1 MEEST
6 TTPRASGA
14 MLYTVIAAVGGIALG
29 LAIGLLAG
37 GSGTVTAD
45 PSAVVVET
53 GGEESVITPEAAE
66 AAGYVPAP
74 SYRVVPREDAAKIED
89 GMTAPEVEA
98 LFPAFPMIY
107 STPSVQPLTN
117 PYRTSQVA
125 RIGLSADG
133 YISLIFTDGRLTS
146 HGWLQGPDRG
156 FAGARGGGQII
167 QAVLEGKGGEWDS
180 QYFSPEE

>member
-1 MEEST
+1 MEENTVTFKTSRST
-6 TTPRASGA
+6 
-14 MLYTVIAAVGGIALG
+14 LYTVLAAVGGVALG
-29 LAIGLLAG
+29 LAIGLLAR
-37 GSGTVTAD
+37 GSAAAPTD

-53 GGEESVITPEAAE
+53 GGAESVMTPEAAE
-66 AAGYVPAP
+66 AAGYMPVPT
-74 SYRVVPREDAAKIED
+74 YRVVPRQDEAKLEE

-117 PYRTSQVA
+117 PYRTLLTA

-133 YISLIFTDGRLTS
+133 YISLIFHDGRLTS

-156 FAGARGGGQII
+156 LAGARGGGEII

>member
-1 MEEST
+1 MTKET
-6 TTPRASGA
+6 RTA
-14 MLYTVIAAVGGIALG
+14 LLIALG
-29 LAIGLLAG
+29 GLVVGLGLGLLIPFG
-37 GSGTVTAD
+37 GSSPTA
-45 PSAVVVET
+45 PAPAVAESG
-53 GGEESVITPEAAE
+53 GGEAAITPEAAE

-74 SYRVVPREDAAKIED
+74 SYRVVPREDEAKLQD
-89 GMTAPEVEA
+89 GMTAPEVGA

-107 STPSVQPLTN
+107 STPSVQPPTN

-156 FAGARGGGQII
+156 FAGARGGGEII